1 MFRYTGKSLTREI
14 VMLIVALAMISPFYL
29 LFNIAFKTEGD
40 ALATSPVALPT
51 NPTFVGFETAVS
63 GEGSRSILLGMLNSF
78 IITGGSVLLLI
89 AIGSIGAYTLA
100 RRVGRV
106 SKLMM
111 TLVVIAIA
119 LPVQLG
125 IIPIYAGMR
134 TFGLVGNHVGMI
146 ILYTGLLMP
155 LALLLYSGFARTLP
169 RDYEESAQVAGASPF
184 TTFRLIVFPLL
195 APATGTVAILA
206 GLIIWNDFFTS
217 LVFLNGTEASTLP
230 VVVYSFVGELVSS
243 WNVIF
248 AAVIISMIPILA
260 FYLFA
265 QKRFIQGFAGGIK

>member
-1 MFRYTGKSLTREI
+1 
-14 VMLIVALAMISPFYL
+14 
-29 LFNIAFKTEGD
+29 
-40 ALATSPVALPT
+40 
-51 NPTFVGFETAVS
+51 
-63 GEGSRSILLGMLNSF
+63 
-78 IITGGSVLLLI
+78 
-89 AIGSIGAYTLA
+89 
-100 RRVGRV
+100 
-106 SKLMM
+106 
-111 TLVVIAIA
+111 
-119 LPVQLG
+119 
-125 IIPIYAGMR
+125 MR
-134 TFGLVGNHVGMI
+134 TVGLVGNHVGMI

-155 LALLLYSGFARTLP
+155 LALLLYSGFAQSLP
-169 RDYEESAQVAGASPF
+169 RDYEESAQVAGAGPF

-195 APATGTVAILA
+195 APATGTVAILG

-265 QKRFIQGFAGGIK
+265 QKKFIQGFAGGIK